1 MSEPTYPGEV
11 IKEELWRNIE
21 GNELS
26 DKPHRVADKILE
38 ALESHG
44 YAVVKLPE
52 PDVANASFNSRSTFE
67 WFHPHGVTIVYEDG
81 ETEMV
86 WWPDETEVTADSLR
100 VLAATCLAAA
110 AESETTLAAADGST
124 GGEDVEE
131 L

>member
-1 MSEPTYPGEV
+1 MSAGTDPLYTAAT
-11 IKEELWRNIE
+11 L
-21 GNELS
+21 
-26 DKPHRVADKILE
+26 
-38 ALESHG
+38 LESHG

-86 WWPDETEVTADSLR
+86 WWPNETEVTTDSLR

-110 AESETTLAAADGST
+110 AESEATLAAADGST